1 MAVTKYTEK
10 TFFELTGNDISN
22 ISQLR
27 LFNILLDEDRQTKFM
42 NIFRVAR
49 VNTDVVQDT
58 LFFDTFQVPDADF
71 WDNVSFR
78 IYEIPQLWWILG
90 LMNNTVNPFEELE
103 AGDFL
108 TVLKEEYVY
117 NLTKDLENLSEL

>member
-1 MAVTKYTEK
+1 MAVTKYTDK
-10 TFFELTGNDISN
+10 TFFELTGNEIAN
-22 ISQLR
+22 ISQLK
-27 LFNILLDEDRQTKFM
+27 LFNILLDEDRTTKFM

-49 VNTDVVQDT
+49 VNTDVTQDT

-71 WDNVSFR
+71 WDNISYR
-78 IYEIPQLWWILG
+78 LYDIPQLWWILG

-103 AGDFL
+103 PGDLL
-108 TVLKEEYVY
+108 TVLKEQYIY

>member
-1 MAVTKYTEK
+1 MPVTKYTEK
-10 TFFELTGNDISN
+10 TFFELTGNEIAN
-22 ISQLR
+22 ISQLK

-58 LFFDTFQVPDADF
+58 LFFDSFEVPDADF
-71 WDNVSFR
+71 WDNIAYT
-78 IYEIPQLWWILG
+78 IYNTPQLWWILG

-103 AGDFL
+103 PGDL
-108 TVLKEEYVY
+108 ITVLKEQYVY

>member
-10 TFFELTGNDISN
+10 TFFELTGNDIAN

-71 WDNVSFR
+71 WDNVAFR

>member
-71 WDNVSFR
+71 WDNVAYR
-78 IYEIPQLWWILG
+78 IYKIPQLWWILG

-103 AGDFL
+103 AGDL
-108 TVLKEEYVY
+108 ITVLKEQYVY

>member
-10 TFFELTGNDISN
+10 TFFELTGNDIAN
-22 ISQLR
+22 ISQLK

-71 WDNVSFR
+71 WDNVAYR

-103 AGDFL
+103 PGDL
-108 TVLKEEYVY
+108 ITVLKEEYVY
-117 NLTKDLENLSEL
+117 NLTKDLELTAEL

>member
-10 TFFELTGNDISN
+10 TFFELTGNQIAN
-22 ISQLR
+22 ISQLK

-49 VNTDVVQDT
+49 VNTDVTKDT
-58 LFFDTFQVPDADF
+58 LFFDTFEVPDADF
-71 WDNVSFR
+71 WDNIAYR
-78 IYEIPQLWWILG
+78 IYNTPQLWWILG

-103 AGDFL
+103 PGDL
-108 TVLKEEYVY
+108 ITVLKEQYVY